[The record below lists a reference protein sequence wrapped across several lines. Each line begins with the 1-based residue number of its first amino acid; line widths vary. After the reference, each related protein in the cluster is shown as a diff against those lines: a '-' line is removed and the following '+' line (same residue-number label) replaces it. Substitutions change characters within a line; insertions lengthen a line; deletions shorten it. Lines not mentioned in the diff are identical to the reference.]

1 MDISDS
7 QFKHNIKSSLSDITA
22 GFILIIVSILVYFEM
37 FYVLRDPFLNL
48 TLGLLFLFIA
58 YISTDLEEF
67 DNRKEKLLNCDFN
80 GLILGLTLLVVS
92 ALGIIGQINLIR
104 LFFFPLIP
112 GFLLIFVAFTRIYV
126 KINDPSVTIN
136 RMSISGLM
144 GGGILLIYS
153 LLLYADLPS
162 MAWNPLFPVLIAV
175 VLYLVM
181 YVNVIPEVKTHEEG
195 MHNVVVWMEDI
206 EEKIANVWQEFESV
220 KFNYKDPEFQKSLE
234 HLDVIYNSLIQIKE
248 INDYVKQS
256 MMLDEEEALANAS
269 ENTGGPVDISRLG
282 EGIIEPEPEPEIEIV
297 EPSKSVKD
305 ALNAS
310 EFMKLP
316 TEMDSNELESL
327 VSRTAEQILSDKTF
341 QENLQKEFDS
351 EGLGNIIKEARE
363 MRDSFRKTGV

>member
-1 MDISDS
+1 
-7 QFKHNIKSSLSDITA
+7 
-22 GFILIIVSILVYFEM
+22 
-37 FYVLRDPFLNL
+37 
-48 TLGLLFLFIA
+48 
-58 YISTDLEEF
+58 
-67 DNRKEKLLNCDFN
+67 
-80 GLILGLTLLVVS
+80 
-92 ALGIIGQINLIR
+92 
-104 LFFFPLIP
+104 
-112 GFLLIFVAFTRIYV
+112 
-126 KINDPSVTIN
+126 
-136 RMSISGLM
+136 MSISGLM

-282 EGIIEPEPEPEIEIV
+282 EGIIEPEPEIEIV

>member
-7 QFKHNIKSSLSDITA
+7 QFRHNIKSSLSDITA

-58 YISTDLEEF
+58 YISTDLEGF
-67 DNRKEKLLNCDFN
+67 DNFKEKFLNFDFN
-80 GLILGLTLLVVS
+80 GLILGLTLLTVS

-104 LFFFPLIP
+104 MFFFPLIP
-112 GFLLIFVAFTRIYV
+112 GSLLILVAFARIYF
-126 KINDPSVTIN
+126 KINEPNIAIN
-136 RMSISGLM
+136 RMSISGSL
-144 GGGILLIYS
+144 GGVILLLYS
-153 LLLYADLPS
+153 LLLYVDLPS
-162 MAWNPLFPVLIAV
+162 LAWNPLFPVLIAGI
-175 VLYLVM
+175 LYLVM
-181 YVNVIPEVKTHEEG
+181 YANVIPEVKTHEEG

-206 EEKIANVWQEFESV
+206 EEKIANVWKEFESV
-220 KFNYKDPEFQKSLE
+220 KFNYRDPEFQKSLE

-269 ENTGGPVDISRLG
+269 NNIGGPVDISRLG
-282 EGIIEPEPEPEIEIV
+282 EGIIEPEPV
-297 EPSKSVKD
+297 EVRPKKSVKE

-316 TEMDSNELESL
+316 TEMDSKELESL
-327 VSRTAEQILSDKTF
+327 ISRTADQILSDKTF

-351 EGLGNIIKEARE
+351 EGLSSIIKEARE
-363 MRDSFRKTGV
+363 MRDSFRKTGI

>member
-7 QFKHNIKSSLSDITA
+7 QFRHNIKSSLSDITA
-22 GFILIIVSILVYFEM
+22 GFILIIVSVLVFFEL

-58 YISTDLEEF
+58 YISTDLEGF
-67 DNRKEKLLNCDFN
+67 DNFKEKFLNFDFN
-80 GLILGLTLLVVS
+80 GLILGLTLLTVS

-104 LFFFPLIP
+104 WFFFPLIP
-112 GFLLIFVAFTRIYV
+112 GFLLIIVAFARIYF
-126 KINDPSVTIN
+126 KINEPDITIN
-136 RMSISGLM
+136 RMSISGFL
-144 GGGILLIYS
+144 GGGILLLYSS
-153 LLLYADLPS
+153 LLYVNLPS
-162 MAWNPLFPVLIAV
+162 LAWNPLFPVLITGM
-175 VLYLVM
+175 LYLAM
-181 YVNVIPEVKTHEEG
+181 YVNVFPEVRTHEEG

-206 EEKIANVWQEFESV
+206 EGKIANVWKEFESV

-269 ENTGGPVDISRLG
+269 ENTGAPVDISRLG
-282 EGIIEPEPEPEIEIV
+282 EGIIEPEPEIV
-297 EPSKSVKD
+297 KPKKSVKE

-316 TEMDSNELESL
+316 TEMDSRELESL

-351 EGLGNIIKEARE
+351 EGLSSIIKEARE
-363 MRDSFRKTGV
+363 MRNSLRKTGV

>member
-7 QFKHNIKSSLSDITA
+7 QFRHNIKSSLSDITA

-67 DNRKEKLLNCDFN
+67 DNFKEKFLNFDFN
-80 GLILGLTLLVVS
+80 GLILGLTLLTVS
-92 ALGIIGQINLIR
+92 GLGIIGQINLIR
-104 LFFFPLIP
+104 MFFFPLIP
-112 GFLLIFVAFTRIYV
+112 GFLLIIVAFARIYC
-126 KINDPSVTIN
+126 KINESRITIN
-136 RMSISGLM
+136 RMSISGFL
-144 GGGILLIYS
+144 GGGILLFYS
-153 LLLYADLPS
+153 LLLYVDLPS
-162 MAWNPLFPVLIAV
+162 LAWNPLFPVLIAGI
-175 VLYLVM
+175 LYLVM
-181 YVNVIPEVKTHEEG
+181 YINVIPEVKTHEEG

-206 EEKIANVWQEFESV
+206 EEKIANVWKEFESV

-234 HLDVIYNSLIQIKE
+234 HLDTIYNSLIQIKE

-256 MMLDEEEALANAS
+256 MMLDEEEAFVNAS
-269 ENTGGPVDISRLG
+269 KNIGGPVDISHLG
-282 EGIIEPEPEPEIEIV
+282 EGIIEPEPEIV
-297 EPSKSVKD
+297 RPKKSVKE

-310 EFMKLP
+310 DFIKLP
-316 TEMDSNELESL
+316 TEMDSKELESL

-351 EGLGNIIKEARE
+351 EGLSGIIKEARE
-363 MRDSFRKTGV
+363 MRNSFRKTGV

>member
-67 DNRKEKLLNCDFN
+67 DNRKEKLLNFDFN

-92 ALGIIGQINLIR
+92 ALGIMGQINLIR
-104 LFFFPLIP
+104 MFFFPLIP
-112 GFLLIFVAFTRIYV
+112 GFLLIFVAFTRIYI
-126 KINDPSVTIN
+126 KTTNPSVTIN
-136 RMSISGLM
+136 RMGISGLM
-144 GGGILLIYS
+144 GGGILLLYS

-162 MAWNPLFPVLIAV
+162 LAWNPLFPVLIAV

-206 EEKIANVWQEFESV
+206 EDKIANVWQEFESV

-256 MMLDEEEALANAS
+256 MILDEEEALANAS
-269 ENTGGPVDISRLG
+269 NNPDGPIDISKLG
-282 EGIIEPEPEPEIEIV
+282 EGIIPQEPEIEFE
-297 EPSKSVKD
+297 EPVKSVKST
-305 ALNAS
+305 LQSS

-327 VSRTAEQILSDKTF
+327 VSKTAEQILSDKTF

-351 EGLGNIIKEARE
+351 EGLSSIIKEARE